1 MRKWY
6 VPSRYYTI
14 NWFRSQSEVFI
25 VGLGVFKLKQS
36 VLFGPQKNKNVSGV
50 QDPPPQVTAACYWS
64 QLPDRGL
71 WVRGACRRSARL
83 NCATPRT
90 TFLSFIHR
98 KYPPLVLEGHVL
110 SNTAWTPG
118 GGRQKRWR
126 RRRKNIRRREET
138 EIRWLK
144 QKCCYQITL
153 KSLWS
158 HFPTAVSESIHL

>member
-1 MRKWY
+1 MILIPVCRVHSCSGFECILYRGY
-6 VPSRYYTI
+6 VQAKARHLFLFNSDWTTENCKNCSFGHLPSLQDHR
-14 NWFRSQSEVFI
+14 RSVHQILKLFSETTTTC
-25 VGLGVFKLKQS
+25 LRH
-36 VLFGPQKNKNVSGV
+36 
-50 QDPPPQVTAACYWS
+50 AECHWS

-118 GGRQKRWR
+118 GGRQKRR
-126 RRRKNIRRREET
+126 RRRRENIRRREET
-138 EIRWLK
+138 KIRLK
-144 QKCCYQITL
+144 EKCCC
-153 KSLWS
+153 
-158 HFPTAVSESIHL
+158 